1 MIHTHIDSK
10 DAHRIVYVLSSCDL
24 LNDPESMSWCFIIK
38 PESWSLYVAEDKKG
52 GLTHNE
58 MGFFFAFV
66 AFILYFF
73 TNRKDLSRFVYYSIL
88 LLFFSIYCIVLLFH
102 ECTKTWHH

>member
-58 MGFFFAFV
+58 MGFFF
-66 AFILYFF
+66 L
-73 TNRKDLSRFVYYSIL
+73 LLL
-88 LLFFSIYCIVLLFH
+88 LLFCTFSQ
-102 ECTKTWHH
+102 TGRT